1 MATIISFANQKG
13 GVGKTTLCTTF
24 ANYLAKQGERL
35 LVLDC
40 DSQQSIYEKR
50 KADQRKYP
58 NLSFGYNVQEFDIA
72 NAEKVT
78 LLMAQVKSLDGIVLL
93 DTPGHLSQ
101 QGLIPLFVNSD
112 FIVCPYQYES
122 ASINSTITFLK
133 FFKELKGRVATMSTK
148 LLLVANRYDK
158 RVGRKEE
165 LELWANTDQAFA
177 KYGEI
182 LPRVEVKADMQRYNT
197 VSLMDTQLSITEAT
211 FNRIF
216 ELIKENKYEYPPEK
230 TS

>member
-24 ANYLAKQGERL
+24 ANYLAGRGERL

-40 DSQQSIYEKR
+40 DNQQSIYEKR
-50 KADQRKYP
+50 QADQTKYP
-58 NLSFGYNVQEFDIA
+58 DISFGYNVQSLDIA
-72 NAEKVT
+72 NAEGMVQLMTKVK
-78 LLMAQVKSLDGIVLL
+78 ALDGIVLL

-112 FIVCPYQYES
+112 FIVCPYQYE
-122 ASINSTITFLK
+122 ATSINSTITFLK
-133 FFKELKGRVATMSTK
+133 FFKELKGRATAMHTE

-158 RVGRKEE
+158 RIGRKEE
-165 LELWANTDQAFA
+165 LELWERTDQAFS

-182 LPRVEVKADMQRYNT
+182 LPRVEIKADMQRYNT
-197 VSLMDTQLSITEAT
+197 VALMDTQLDIVDAT

-216 ELIKENKYEYPPEK
+216 DLIKQHK
-230 TS
+230 